1 MTVQINIRIPDEM
14 AAKFDRLATARNM
27 GRPEAARWAIEEVI
41 EADELGRAVFERP
54 PKPRHDNLEHLA
66 SRMES
71 LAIELERVSRQNAK
85 RDAELARQARE
96 DTLGVSA
103 ARRGIAD
110 DVTMRVQEMLTEVRG
125 ELAAAR
131 AEIAALIER
140 PPQFGAIETKLDR
153 IEALAAQ
160 PRNHTTIAIGDVK
173 LSRGTGLV
181 IIGVI
186 WTVSV
191 ATFMALALVLPQS
204 WLAVRTAN
212 FLLGGGDQAVCA
224 LVNHRMAVDNCR
236 TTTRDEAMIVTVSP
250 EQARDRKR

>member
-1 MTVQINIRIPDEM
+1 MTVQINIRIPDDT

-27 GRPEAARWAIEEVI
+27 ARPEAARWAVEEVI

-54 PKPRHDNLEHLA
+54 SKPRPDNFEHLA

-85 RDAELARQARE
+85 RDAELARQARD
-96 DTLGVSA
+96 DTIGVSA

-110 DVTMRVQEMLTEVRG
+110 DVITHLQEVLAEVRG

-131 AEIAALIER
+131 AEIAAHAER
-140 PPQFGAIETKLDR
+140 PPQLGAIETRLDR
-153 IEALAAQ
+153 IETLAAQ

-181 IIGVI
+181 IIGVT
-186 WTVSV
+186 WAVSL
-191 ATFMALALVLPQS
+191 ATFMALALVLPQN

-212 FLLGGGDQAVCA
+212 FLLGGGDQAICA

-236 TTTRDEAMIVTVSP
+236 TTTRDEAMVVTVSS
-250 EQARDRKR
+250 EQAQDRKR